1 VAGDT
6 IEIAAG
12 TFAITAAIEIKDGV
26 TYQGAGAGLTIIDGN
41 DTTRAFFA
49 WGDRGATSGQV
60 DANGIGVPNA
70 TGPKDWVLDGITIQN
85 CVADTEDREDI
96 LSSARDLLNNYTGTP
111 YTLATAQEENG
122 GITDNPGWF
131 DILSGSADDDLTD
144 VELQTYLDANP
155 VGSAGHLV
163 VNDDK
168 RDDGGAVLILNGAD
182 GTIRNCTF
190 SSNWALDDGGA
201 IMVDGDALVVAIE
214 DCTFNL
220 NSCVDEGGAVK
231 LSGNESNSTV
241 TGCSFTDCSVLDD
254 DGGAI
259 LMDGAGDAGSIYT
272 VTDCTFTGCHAL
284 DEGGA
289 IQAKADRSS
298 YVWTDCTFTGC
309 YALDD
314 GAAVN
319 YEPDRADLTMT
330 NCAFIGNGKDPDGT
344 VVTDDGVCRVDD
356 DDAGP
361 VTISNCL
368 FADNAV
374 KDDRIVEVKAVFA
387 ILNCTFVNNVLG
399 DKTIIAIRGRPW
411 DSTGDGVDD
420 VTTDDSVVSNCLF
433 INNTTDGDVIG
444 DNRNDD
450 GIFAVTVTN
459 CLFYGNVDLN
469 GTDPADNV
477 RDIIVEV
484 GTIDVSAVTDAAQLV
499 VDPAG
504 DYHLVAGS
512 AAIDA
517 SDPATATATDI
528 EGTAAV
534 GVRDVGAYEF

>member
-1 VAGDT
+1 
-6 IEIAAG
+6 
-12 TFAITAAIEIKDGV
+12 
-26 TYQGAGAGLTIIDGN
+26 
-41 DTTRAFFA
+41 
-49 WGDRGATSGQV
+49 
-60 DANGIGVPNA
+60 
-70 TGPKDWVLDGITIQN
+70 VLDGLTFAS
-85 CVADTEDREDI
+85 CVSDANNRQDI
-96 LSSARDLLNNYTGTP
+96 LGAARDLLNNYTDVP
-111 YTLATAQEENG
+111 YTLVTAQAENG
-122 GITDNPGWF
+122 GVTDNPGWF

-144 VELQTYLDANP
+144 VELQAYLDGNP

-168 RDDGGAVLILNGAD
+168 RDDGGAVCILNGAE

-190 SSNWALDDGGA
+190 SNNWADDDGGA
-201 IMVDGDALVVAIE
+201 VHVDGDALVVAIE
-214 DCTFNL
+214 NCTFNL
-220 NSCVDEGGAVK
+220 SSCGDQGGAVK
-231 LSGNESNSTV
+231 LSGNESESTV
-241 TGCSFTDCSVLDD
+241 TGCSFTDCASDD

-259 LMDGAGDAGSIYT
+259 YMDGADSIYT
-272 VTDCTFTGCHAL
+272 VTDTTFTGCNTT

-289 IQAKADRSS
+289 IQGNANDSS
-298 YVWTDCTFTGC
+298 YVWTGCTFTGC

-319 YEPDRADLTMT
+319 YEPDRSELTMT
-330 NCAFIGNGKDPDGT
+330 NCVFIGNGKDPDGT
-344 VVTDDGVCRVDD
+344 AVTDDGVFRVDD

-361 VTISNCL
+361 VTVSNCL

-374 KDDRIVEVKAVFA
+374 KDDRIVEVKALFA
-387 ILNCTFVNNVLG
+387 ILNCTFANNVLG
-399 DKTIIAIRGRPW
+399 DKCLISIRGRDW
-411 DSTGDGVDD
+411 DSTGDGELD

-444 DNRNDD
+444 DNRNDE

-459 CLFYGNVDLN
+459 CLFFGNVDLN

-484 GTIDVSAVTDAAQLV
+484 GTIDVSAVTDAAELV

-534 GVRDVGAYEF
+534 GVRDVGAYELSAN